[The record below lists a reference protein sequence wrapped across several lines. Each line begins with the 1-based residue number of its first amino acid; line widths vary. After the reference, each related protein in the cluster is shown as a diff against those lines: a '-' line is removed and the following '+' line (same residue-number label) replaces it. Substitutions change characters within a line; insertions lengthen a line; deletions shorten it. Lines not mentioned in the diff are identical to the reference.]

1 MDLTGKR
8 FTAISRGI
16 FDQPPVIDP
25 PVCKWIVLILIWE
38 LAEIYWIRCLTMMNG
53 MMERL
58 SNRKWRELL
67 VRVTDKRLG
76 TTAGARRTREASDPQ
91 FATIRAGPQIPP
103 FS

>member
-1 MDLTGKR
+1 MDLTGKM

-38 LAEIYWIRCLTMMNG
+38 LAEINWIRCLTMMNR

-58 SNRKWRELL
+58 SNRKWHELL
-67 VRVTDKRLG
+67 GRHIF
-76 TTAGARRTREASDPQ
+76 GAKETE
-91 FATIRAGPQIPP
+91 
-103 FS
+103 